1 MADTFTVFKD
11 EALEQDM
18 RGAIE
23 VDEPQALLE
32 RFVTL
37 VRESGTRDE
46 EAAGQYLVD
55 RLRALGIPVTLHTP
69 ELYISVPELAEL
81 TTTAS
86 GRRASVRARPPA
98 MARSTGDQPVTGDI
112 VYVPSRYA
120 AGTSTLFDIPDA
132 ARGGA
137 SADDDPVKG
146 RIVLTEGFSMPGPV
160 QAFER
165 RGAIA
170 QIYIHPGRQIHEGIC
185 TSIWGAPTAESIARK
200 PATPVVCINHPD
212 GEALI
217 AEVRRGAVTAE
228 IKTWL
233 REGWMRCLLPVADIR
248 GHGDPDEFLLLH
260 GHYDS
265 WYEGIGDN
273 ATGDAALLE
282 LARLLWT
289 FRDRLKRSV
298 RIAWWPGHST
308 GRYAGSTWYA
318 DTFAADIDEFCVAQL
333 DIDSPG
339 CAGATAYEEVMWM
352 AEADALCKSSIED
365 ALGLPSH
372 RVRPLRAGDYS
383 FNQIGPTGL
392 YMLLSNIPIEERKRR
407 GFYAVGGCGGNIAWH
422 TPDDLMPVA
431 DLEILRRDLAV
442 YVTTIVRILNAPLHP
457 FDYAA
462 AADEIRGAI
471 TEYQCAAAGEVDFT
485 RVLDDLAALAEDIR
499 GWRAEADARVSGA
512 STDTSERRRL
522 NAVLRG
528 LARHLVPLN
537 YARGERFDHDPAL
550 KFGAVPRLEAA
561 AGLASAP
568 AQMRPFLRVGLV
580 REINKVRAAVR
591 AARRELK
598 LSMEARVLQE
608 HRA

>member
-1 MADTFTVFKD
+1 
-11 EALEQDM
+11 
-18 RGAIE
+18 
-23 VDEPQALLE
+23 
-32 RFVTL
+32 
-37 VRESGTRDE
+37 
-46 EAAGQYLVD
+46 
-55 RLRALGIPVTLHTP
+55 
-69 ELYISVPELAEL
+69 LYISLPERAEV
-81 TTTAS
+81 TVVAS
-86 GRRASVRARPPA
+86 GERRSLGARPPS
-98 MARSTGDQPVTGDI
+98 MARSTGDQPVVAEVCYI
-112 VYVPSRYA
+112 PSRYA
-120 AGTSTLFDIPDA
+120 AGTSSLFDIPDA
-132 ARGGA
+132 ARAGDTG
-137 SADDDPVKG
+137 SDPVKG

-165 RGAIA
+165 RGAVA
-170 QIYIHPGRQIHEGIC
+170 QIYIHPGKNIHEGIC
-185 TSIWGAPTAESIARK
+185 TSIWGAPTADSIGRK
-200 PATPVVCINHPD
+200 PTTPVVCINHSD

-217 AEVRRGAVTAE
+217 ADVQRGTVRAE

-233 REGWMRCLLPVADIR
+233 REGWMRCLLPVAEIR
-248 GHGDPDEFLLLH
+248 GQTDPDEFLLLH

-282 LARLLWT
+282 LARLLWN

-298 RIAWWPGHST
+298 RVAWWPGHST

-318 DTFAADIDEFCVAQL
+318 DTFADEIDEFCVAQL

-339 CAGATAYEEVMWM
+339 CADATAYEEVMGM
-352 AEADALCKSSIED
+352 AEADALCKASIQD
-365 ALGLPSH
+365 ALGLPSQ

-407 GFYAVGGCGGNIAWH
+407 GYYAVGGCGGNIAWH
-422 TPDDLMPVA
+422 TPEDRMPVA

-462 AADEIRGAI
+462 AVEEIRGVIAD
-471 TEYQCAAAGEVDFT
+471 YGRAAGGEIDFAPM
-485 RVLDDLAALAEDIR
+485 LDGLAGLAADIR
-499 GWRAEADARVSGA
+499 GWREEAESRISRSATDA
-512 STDTSERRRL
+512 SERRHL
-522 NAVLRG
+522 NGVLRS

-561 AGLASAP
+561 ASLASAP
-568 AQMRPFLRVGLV
+568 ADLKPFIKVGLV
-580 REINKVRAAVR
+580 REMNKVRAVVR

-598 LSMEARVLQE
+598 ASMDFRVLQ
-608 HRA
+608 